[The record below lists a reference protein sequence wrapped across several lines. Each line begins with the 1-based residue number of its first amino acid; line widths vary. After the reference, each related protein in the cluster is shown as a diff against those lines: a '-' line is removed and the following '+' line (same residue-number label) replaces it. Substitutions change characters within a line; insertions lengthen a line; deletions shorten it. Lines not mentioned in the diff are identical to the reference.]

1 MLTLIKMKMKVI
13 LAPIN
18 TSKAAVIFLGYIFKQ

>member
-1 MLTLIKMKMKVI
+1 MLKIIKMKMKVI

-18 TSKAAVIFLGYIFKQ
+18 TTKAVVIFLSYIFKQ